1 MTSGPASAARRSH
14 ARVRREEAR
23 ERIVASAEKL
33 LLEVPYRDLTV
44 DLVMSEA
51 GLSRTVFYRH
61 FDGLSEVLLALLARI
76 EGVLAEPMLAG
87 SPGGENWLRE
97 LLAGSVETFA
107 RYGPFMRALDHA
119 AGQDSEIEAA
129 YCAVVDRFTEEIAR
143 ALGDGPRAYEL
154 ARALNLMNGHY
165 LMDTL
170 GKDPGFDRE
179 LALETLVAIWGA
191 VAARA

>member
-1 MTSGPASAARRSH
+1 MTSGPATVRRRTN

-23 ERIVASAEKL
+23 ERIIAAAEQL

-44 DLVMSEA
+44 DLVMSRA

-61 FDGLSEVLLALLARI
+61 FDGLPEVLLTLLSRI
-76 EGVLAEPMLAG
+76 EAELAAPMDTG
-87 SPGGENWLRE
+87 DLRE

-107 RYGPFMRALDHA
+107 RYGPFLRALDHA
-119 AGQDSEIEAA
+119 AGQDAEIEAA
-129 YCAVVDRFTEEIAR
+129 YCAVVDRFTTEIAE
-143 ALGDGPRAYEL
+143 GMGGGERAYEM

-179 LALETLVAIWGA
+179 LALDTLLAIWGA
-191 VAARA
+191 VARP